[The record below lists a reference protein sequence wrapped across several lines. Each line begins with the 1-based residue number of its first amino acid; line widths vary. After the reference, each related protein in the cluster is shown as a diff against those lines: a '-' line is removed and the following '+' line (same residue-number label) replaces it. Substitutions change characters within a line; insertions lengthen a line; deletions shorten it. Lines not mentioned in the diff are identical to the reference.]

1 MEYLEIVKYRLKQ
14 GVTDEQFLAAE
25 KIVRNGMIKDTKG
38 YIGRELSKSED
49 GEWCLILRYETKE
62 NMDAL
67 IAALK
72 VRRDPSLMEYA
83 NAIDFST
90 MRTEFFTRQM

>member
-25 KIVRNGMIKDTKG
+25 KIIRNGMIKDTKG

-49 GEWCLILRYETKE
+49 EEWCLVLRYDTKE

-67 IAALK
+67 TAALK
-72 VRRDPSLMEYA
+72 IKRDSSFIDYA

-90 MRTEFFTRQM
+90 MRTEFFQKRL